1 MTVDIEDSRARARAR
16 RYSIGRNASVGVPTG
31 ALDVDGRA
39 PVRQAAPLTKPQLQR
54 GGAAEPAISAVE
66 GAMFGQYVAGI
77 GAGRCLEVL
86 QGSGLCR
93 NYTRI
98 AR

>member
-1 MTVDIEDSRARARAR
+1 MTVDYREDSRARARAR

-39 PVRQAAPLTKPQLQR
+39 PVRQAAPLTKPAAQR
-54 GGAAEPAISAVE
+54 GGAAEQAISAVE
-66 GAMFGQYVAGI
+66 ARCSAICAGI
-77 GAGRCLEVL
+77 ERGDALEVL
-86 QGSGLCR
+86 QGPGLR

-98 AR
+98 AA